1 MAKELDEAEENVGL
15 PVISAEEYLRGIYYL
30 YLDDERL
37 LKMKLANANRDLSAL
52 EIIPV
57 TYTII

>member
-30 YLDDERL
+30 YLDDERP
-37 LKMKLANANRDLSAL
+37 LKMKLVNAQFSQFSRPPLR
-52 EIIPV
+52 
-57 TYTII
+57 